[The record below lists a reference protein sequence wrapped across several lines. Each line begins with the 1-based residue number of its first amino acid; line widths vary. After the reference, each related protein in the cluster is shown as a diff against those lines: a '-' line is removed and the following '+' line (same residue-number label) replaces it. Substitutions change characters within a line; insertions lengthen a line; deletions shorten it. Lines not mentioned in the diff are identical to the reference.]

1 MSRLLIRQ
9 ARVVDPSQRID
20 AGLDI
25 LLVDGKVARLAE
37 RIEDRKAEVIDAA
50 GLVAAPGFIDLHVHL
65 REPGYE
71 YKETVASGSAAAVA
85 GGFAAVCCMANTQP
99 VNDSAAVTE
108 FIRARAREVNLCRV
122 YPVGAVSKGLAGEE
136 LAELGEMVRA
146 GAVAFSDDGR
156 PVVSAYLMRRALEYA
171 QLFGTAIV
179 DHCED
184 PTLVAKGVMHE
195 GEVATRL
202 GLRGIPAAAEEVMV
216 ARDVI
221 LSQLT
226 GGKVHI
232 AHLSTR
238 GALERVREAKGRGLP
253 VTCEVTPHHLAL
265 TDARVAATDYD
276 TNTKMNPPLRS
287 ADHVEALLAG
297 VGDGTVDCLATDHA
311 PHHADEK
318 AQEFDLAPFGIVGL
332 ETAVP
337 VTYDLLVRQRKLPL
351 RLFVALWST
360 GPARVFG
367 LPGGTLKVGSP
378 ADLTLIDPEA
388 RLTVDPRRF
397 RSLSRNTPFAGQK
410 LRGWP
415 AATIVDGRVAWRR
428 ERAG

>member
-9 ARVVDPSQRID
+9 ARVVDPSQRLD

-25 LLVDGKVARLAE
+25 LVVDGHIARLAE
-37 RIEDRKAEVIDAA
+37 RVDDKKAEVLDAA

-71 YKETVASGSAAAVA
+71 FKETIASGSAAAVA
-85 GGFAAVCCMANTQP
+85 GGFTAVCCMANTQP

-108 FIRARAREVNLCRV
+108 FIRSLAREVGLCHV

-156 PVVSAYLMRRALEYA
+156 PVASAYLMRRALEYSL
-171 QLFGTAIV
+171 LFGTPIV
-179 DHCED
+179 DHCEE
-184 PTLVAKGVMHE
+184 PTLVANGVMHE
-195 GEVATRL
+195 GDVATRL

-221 LSQLT
+221 LSELT

-238 GALERVREAKGRGLP
+238 GALDRVREAKAKGVA

-265 TDARVAATDYD
+265 SDEQVAATDYD

-287 ADHVEALLAG
+287 ADHVDALLTG
-297 VGDGTVDCLATDHA
+297 IGDGTIDCLATDHA

-318 AQEFDLAPFGIVGL
+318 AQEFDIAPFGIVGL

-337 VTYDLLVRQRKLPL
+337 VTYDLLVRRRKLPL

-360 GPARVFG
+360 NPARVFG
-367 LPGGTLKVGSP
+367 LPGGTFKPGSA
-378 ADLTLIDPEA
+378 ADITLFDPEMRA
-388 RLTVDPRRF
+388 TVDPKRF
-397 RSLSRNTPFAGQK
+397 RSRSHNTPFGGQK

-415 AATIVDGRVAWRR
+415 AATIVDGNVVWRR
-428 ERAG
+428 ERAR